1 MYRTLQLQLQARIE
15 ALLKER
21 YEISLANL
29 AVELPPKIEFGEMAL
44 PVAFEL
50 AKRLKKAPR
59 AIAQE
64 LQAELAATPGVAAV
78 EIAGAGYLNVKL
90 DRAAMVKRMAADE
103 HAVVGAG
110 FGWWSIRASILIR
123 LLMWGICGMRSL
135 ATALRGC

>member
-1 MYRTLQLQLQARIE
+1 MYRKLQLQLQARIE

-64 LQAELAATPGVAAV
+64 LQAELAELPGVAAV
-78 EIAGAGYLNVKL
+78 
-90 DRAAMVKRMAADE
+90 MV
-103 HAVVGAG
+103 VLGSSG
-110 FGWWSIRASILIR
+110 
-123 LLMWGICGMRSL
+123 SL
-135 ATALRGC
+135 S